1 MCSEGYSSDVFNALK
16 DHEPGPLIVQQ
27 CRFLEQ
33 IYGTNLTSSL
43 LTNSSD
49 ISVRSI
55 KKTLRKADQ
64 NYIWDQAAN
73 HEPGPLIVQQCRF
86 LEQIYGTNLTSSLLT
101 NSSDISVRSIKKTL
115 RKADQNYIWDQAAN
129 HNSLSLMSRD
139 VSWPRLWDTARD
151 HGPQPALLLQAVLRM
166 LTSPT
171 YKESSCSHCN
181 MLMTW
186 LTSTRFCPFRARWR
200 Q

>member
-1 MCSEGYSSDVFNALK
+1 MRYRIFSRKISFLFKLLHPQRGSISSDVFNALK

-33 IYGTNLTSSL
+33 IYGTNLTSS
-43 LTNSSD
+43 SD
-49 ISVRSI
+49 IS
-55 KKTLRKADQ
+55 L
-64 NYIWDQAAN
+64 
-73 HEPGPLIVQQCRF
+73 
-86 LEQIYGTNLTSSLLT
+86 
-101 NSSDISVRSIKKTL
+101 RSIKKTL

-139 VSWPRLWDTARD
+139 ISWPRLWDTARD
-151 HGPQPALLLQAVLRM
+151 HGPQAALSLQAVLRM

-181 MLMTW
+181 FTVQNDSPPADHLYSHLSYSLDILTLLMEADETIF
-186 LTSTRFCPFRARWR
+186 LVGSELRTSDLHSILLL
-200 Q
+200 